1 MSEMLVSGRFPLI
14 LSALHCSWFQG
25 DDTVGIRTK
34 FNLLLFAVLLPA
46 LLLSAVVSWSLL
58 QKQAR
63 EEVIHSAELMTE
75 AAQAIRKYTVEEIR
89 PLINQEPHPEFLPQT
104 VPAYAATAAIGRF
117 SKEFSDFLYKEATLN
132 PTNPRDRAVDWESD
146 IIQEFKRDSELGF
159 IDGERATPTGAMLY
173 TARPIVITNAACLSC
188 HSTADAAPES
198 LIAKY
203 GSANG
208 FGWQMNEIVGAQ
220 IVSVPMSIASNRA
233 MEAFGVFMALLA
245 GVFALVFLVLNLAL
259 NRLIVA
265 PMMSLA
271 SDAEKV
277 STGDFTVPEF
287 SGERRDEIG
296 ALGIAF
302 NRMRRSLEQAMK
314 MMD

>member
-1 MSEMLVSGRFPLI
+1 M
-14 LSALHCSWFQG
+14 
-25 DDTVGIRTK
+25 GIRTK
-34 FNLLLFAVLLPA
+34 FNLLLLAVLLPA

-104 VPAYAATAAIGRF
+104 VPAYAATAAIARF
-117 SKEFSDFLYKEATLN
+117 SDEFSDFLYKEATLN
-132 PTNPRDRAVDWESD
+132 PTNPRDRASDWEAD
-146 IIQEFKRDSELGF
+146 IIGEFKRNADLKF

-173 TARPIVITNAACLSC
+173 TARPIRITNPACLSC
-188 HSTADAAPES
+188 HSTEAAAPKS

-208 FGWQMNEIVGAQ
+208 FGWQMNEIIGAQ
-220 IVSVPMSIASNRA
+220 VVSVPMSIARESA
-233 MEAFGVFMALLA
+233 VEAFTVFMGLLA
-245 GVFALVFLVLNLAL
+245 GVFALVFIVLNIAL
-259 NRLIVA
+259 NRLIVS
-265 PMMSLA
+265 PIMRLA
-271 SDAEKV
+271 GDADKI
-277 STGDFTVPEF
+277 STGDFNIPEF
-287 SGERRDEIG
+287 GTDRKDEIG
-296 ALGIAF
+296 ALGVAF

-314 MMD
+314 MME